1 MPLFGLG
8 GRARSALFGLGE
20 RTRRRTFGLAE
31 RTRGLLLGAS
41 LDAILCCWGCSK
53 TSSPSGPVDE
63 ELNRSVTF
71 LTNSMEGPFDLALP
85 RWPDDE
91 DDDELLLFLE
101 REERRLR
108 DFLSFEP
115 LERLDRLLCGLP
127 AEDEDDEEEEE
138 EDFLKRRDFCR
149 RGEGARLS

>member
-8 GRARSALFGLGE
+8 GRARNALFGLGE

-41 LDAILCCWGCSK
+41 LDAILWCWGSST

-138 EDFLKRRDFCR
+138 DFLKRRDFCR